1 MGILDLLIGK
11 KDGGGAKARRPVP
24 AASTQFAASQSTQS
38 TQSASSPHQVR
49 KDILKLV
56 MRELLMRNG
65 IPNSWLAAD
74 LLRTTNSSRA
84 QGIHVRF
91 LMRHFEPRLMQHGPA
106 LEQEFTQR
114 LLLLDP
120 LAAKWL
126 MGFSWQFTLED
137 ASKCPPLPNAGT
149 WTALAAA
156 PAAPPAGAESA
167 ETPDPS
173 GDVIAGPV
181 FIPRPPEDVRSDLE
195 RLLALRDEDMK
206 RHGKAGDNFAPT
218 RPAKL

>member
-1 MGILDLLIGK
+1 MGILDLLVGK
-11 KDGGGAKARRPVP
+11 KGAGTAKARRPAAP
-24 AASTQFAASQSTQS
+24 AAAAASTQFAPSQSTQA
-38 TQSASSPHQVR
+38 ASSPHQLR
-49 KDILKLV
+49 KDVIKLV

-65 IPNSWLAAD
+65 IPNAWLSAD
-74 LLRTTNSSRA
+74 LLRTTNSKRE

-120 LAAKWL
+120 LASNWL
-126 MGFSWQFTLED
+126 MGFSWQFVLDDTG
-137 ASKCPPLPNAGT
+137 KCPPLPNASA
-149 WTALAAA
+149 WTAPPVDPSPT
-156 PAAPPAGAESA
+156 PAQAGPE
-167 ETPDPS
+167 DQS

-181 FIPRPPEDVRSDLE
+181 VIPKPVDEVRSDLE

-218 RPAKL
+218 RPATL

>member
-11 KDGGGAKARRPVP
+11 KGGGEAKGRRPVP
-24 AASTQFAASQSTQS
+24 AASTQFAPSQSIQAS
-38 TQSASSPHQVR
+38 TSPHQVR
-49 KDILKLV
+49 KDVLKLV

-65 IPNSWLAAD
+65 IPNAWLSAD
-74 LLRTTNSSRA
+74 LLRTTNSKRE

-120 LAAKWL
+120 LAAGWL
-126 MGFSWQFTLED
+126 MGFSWQFTLDD

-149 WTALAAA
+149 WTA
-156 PAAPPAGAESA
+156 PPAPPAPVAQDDRAATE
-167 ETPDPS
+167 DHS
-173 GDVIAGPV
+173 GDIIAGPV
-181 FIPRPPEDVRSDLE
+181 FIPRPVDEVRSDLE
-195 RLLALRDEDMK
+195 RLLALRDDDMK
-206 RHGKAGDNFAPT
+206 
-218 RPAKL
+218 

>member
-11 KDGGGAKARRPVP
+11 KGGGGAKGRRPVP
-24 AASTQFAASQSTQS
+24 AASTQFPPSQSMQ
-38 TQSASSPHQVR
+38 AANSPHQVR
-49 KDILKLV
+49 KDVLKLV

-65 IPNSWLAAD
+65 IPNSWLSAD
-74 LLRTTNSSRA
+74 LLRTTNSKRE

-120 LAAKWL
+120 MAANWL

-149 WTALAAA
+149 WTAA
-156 PAAPPAGAESA
+156 PAPPVALAPQGPDGASE
-167 ETPDPS
+167 DHS

-181 FIPRPPEDVRSDLE
+181 FIPRPVDEVRSDLE
-195 RLLALRDEDMK
+195 RLLALRDDDMK

>member
-11 KDGGGAKARRPVP
+11 RSGGGAKGRRPVA
-24 AASTQFAASQSTQS
+24 AASTQFAPSQSTQ
-38 TQSASSPHQVR
+38 AANSPHQVR
-49 KDILKLV
+49 KDVLKLV

-65 IPNSWLAAD
+65 IPNAWLSAD
-74 LLRTTNSSRA
+74 LLRTTNSKREH
-84 QGIHVRF
+84 GIHVRF

-114 LLLLDP
+114 LLMLDP
-120 LAAKWL
+120 LAAGWL
-126 MGFSWQFTLED
+126 MGFSWQFTLD
-137 ASKCPPLPNAGT
+137 DTSKCPPLPNAQS
-149 WTALAAA
+149 WTAPQTAPVEQPEAAA
-156 PAAPPAGAESA
+156 PE
-167 ETPDPS
+167 DHS

-181 FIPRPPEDVRSDLE
+181 FIPRPADEVRSDLE

-206 RHGKAGDNFAPT
+206 RHGKAGDHFAPT

>member
-11 KDGGGAKARRPVP
+11 KGGGGGKGRRPVP
-24 AASTQFAASQSTQS
+24 AASTQFAPSQSLQGAT
-38 TQSASSPHQVR
+38 SPHQVR
-49 KDILKLV
+49 KDVLKLV

-65 IPNSWLAAD
+65 IPNSWLSAD
-74 LLRTTNSSRA
+74 LLRTTNSKRE
-84 QGIHVRF
+84 QGVHVRF

-120 LAAKWL
+120 LAANWL

-149 WTALAAA
+149 WTA
-156 PAAPPAGAESA
+156 PPAPQVEAVAQASDTA
-167 ETPDPS
+167 TQDHS

-181 FIPRPPEDVRSDLE
+181 FIPRPADEVRSDLE
-195 RLLALRDEDMK
+195 RLLALRDDDMK

>member
-11 KDGGGAKARRPVP
+11 KGAGDVKGSRP
-24 AASTQFAASQSTQS
+24 AASTQFVPSQSTQGPN
-38 TQSASSPHQVR
+38 SPHQVR
-49 KDILKLV
+49 KDVLKLV
-56 MRELLMRNG
+56 LRELLMRNG
-65 IPNSWLAAD
+65 IPNAWLTAD
-74 LLRTTNSSRA
+74 LLRTTNSRRE

-106 LEQEFTQR
+106 LEQEFFQR

-120 LAAKWL
+120 LAAHWL
-126 MGFSWQFTLED
+126 MGFSWQFTLAD
-137 ASKCPPLPNAGT
+137 TSKCPPLPNAQA
-149 WTALAAA
+149 WTAPQPEPAAQPAA
-156 PAAPPAGAESA
+156 PAPE
-167 ETPDPS
+167 DHS

-181 FIPRPPEDVRSDLE
+181 FIPRAVDEVRSDLE

>member
-11 KDGGGAKARRPVP
+11 KDAGTAKTRRPV
-24 AASTQFAASQSTQS
+24 ASASTQFAHSQSIQG
-38 TQSASSPHQVR
+38 ANSPHQIR

-65 IPNSWLAAD
+65 IPNAWLSAD
-74 LLRTTNSSRA
+74 LLRTTNSKRE

-91 LMRHFEPRLMQHGPA
+91 LMRHFDPRLMQHGPA

-114 LLLLDP
+114 LLTLDP
-120 LAAKWL
+120 LAGNWL
-126 MGFSWQFTLED
+126 MGFSWQFVLD
-137 ASKCPPLPNAGT
+137 DISQCPPLPNASA
-149 WTALAAA
+149 WTAPQEPAFSTAAVA
-156 PAAPPAGAESA
+156 PAPENH
-167 ETPDPS
+167 S

-181 FIPRPPEDVRSDLE
+181 FIPKPVDEVKSDLE

-206 RHGKAGDNFAPT
+206 RHGTTGDNFAPT